1 MIRIELSEEETKKL
15 QKTFKTTNDRRLR
28 NRCQAVLMAARGRK
42 HGDIAADLQIS
53 PRTLQR
59 WLNAYMERGLDG
71 LKIRWAAGKPAL
83 IPKDLVP
90 EVREWIE
97 KGPVAYGFHRKRWT
111 YAALAEQLEK
121 THGIR
126 VSTTTMREFCHRH
139 QVFPYRRA
147 AYRFFY
153 RDGKR
158 AANA

>member
-1 MIRIELSEEETKKL
+1 
-15 QKTFKTTNDRRLR
+15 TTNDRRLR
-28 NRCQAVLMAARGRK
+28 NRSQAVLMATRGRK
-42 HGDIAADLQIS
+42 HGEIAEDLLIS

-59 WLNAYMERGLDG
+59 WLNAYMERGLEG

-83 IPKDLVP
+83 IPEDLVP

-97 KGPVAYGFHRKRWT
+97 KGPAAYGYSRKRWT

-139 QVFPYRRA
+139 QVFPYRRST
-147 AYRFFY
+147 YRFFTKEKEP
-153 RDGKR
+153 RQ
-158 AANA
+158 AANG